1 MLFKLKSDIIV
12 SEKERKKVIKMTLE
26 NYLSMEFCAAE
37 CLLEK
42 FFEKY
47 KGKTLTPLTEKQ
59 IENICYLAADNSER
73 YSIAYDDYFE
83 KEFFENEVSGLG
95 IYFDDIHYI
104 KEFTENIP
112 LDRIDTLDGTVYFDD
127 YFSFVFFFKE
137 FHEFIENSQTF

>member
-1 MLFKLKSDIIV
+1 
-12 SEKERKKVIKMTLE
+12 MTLE
-26 NYLSMEFCAAE
+26 NYLSMEFCAVE
-37 CLLEK
+37 CLFEK

-47 KGKTLTPLTEKQ
+47 KGKTLTPLSENQ
-59 IENICYLAADNSER
+59 IENICYLVAEKSGVSGR
-73 YSIAYDDYFE
+73 YSITYDDYFE
-83 KEFFENEVSGLG
+83 KEYFESVISGMG

-112 LDRIDTLDGTVYFDD
+112 LDRIDALDGTVYFDD

>member
-1 MLFKLKSDIIV
+1 
-12 SEKERKKVIKMTLE
+12 MTLE
-26 NYLSMEFCAAE
+26 NYLSMEFCAVE

-47 KGKTLTPLTEKQ
+47 KGKTLTPLSEKQ
-59 IENICYLAADNSER
+59 IENICYSAADNSEC

-104 KEFTENIP
+104 KEFTENIT
-112 LDRIDTLDGTVYFDD
+112 LDRIDTLDETVYFDD

>member
-1 MLFKLKSDIIV
+1 
-12 SEKERKKVIKMTLE
+12 MTLE
-26 NYLSMEFCAAE
+26 NYLSMEFCAVK

-83 KEFFENEVSGLG
+83 KEFFENVVSGLG

-112 LDRIDTLDGTVYFDD
+112 LDRIDTLDETVYFDD

>member
-1 MLFKLKSDIIV
+1 
-12 SEKERKKVIKMTLE
+12 MTLE
-26 NYLSMEFCAAE
+26 NYLSMEFCAVE

-59 IENICYLAADNSER
+59 IENICYFVVEKGGVSGR
-73 YSIAYDDYFE
+73 YSIAYDEFFDKEYFE
-83 KEFFENEVSGLG
+83 SVVTGMG
-95 IYFDDIHYI
+95 IYFSSIHYI

>member
-1 MLFKLKSDIIV
+1 
-12 SEKERKKVIKMTLE
+12 MTLE

-47 KGKTLTPLTEKQ
+47 KGKTLTPLSENQ
-59 IENICYLAADNSER
+59 IENICYLVAEESGVSGR
-73 YSIAYDDYFE
+73 YSIAYDDYYEQEYFE
-83 KEFFENEVSGLG
+83 SVVSGMG
-95 IYFDDIHYI
+95 IYFDDIRYI

-112 LDRIDTLDGTVYFDD
+112 LDRIDTLDGTIYFDD
-127 YFSFVFFFKE
+127 FFSFVFFFKE

>member
-1 MLFKLKSDIIV
+1 
-12 SEKERKKVIKMTLE
+12 MTLE

-42 FFEKY
+42 FFERY

-59 IENICYLAADNSER
+59 IENVCYLIAEESGISGR
-73 YSIAYDDYFE
+73 YSIVYDDFFE
-83 KEFFENEVSGLG
+83 KEYFESVVSGMG

-127 YFSFVFFFKE
+127 FFSFIFFFKE

>member
-1 MLFKLKSDIIV
+1 
-12 SEKERKKVIKMTLE
+12 MTLE

-47 KGKTLTPLTEKQ
+47 NGKTLTPLTEKQ

-95 IYFDDIHYI
+95 IYFDDIHYT

-112 LDRIDTLDGTVYFDD
+112 LDRIDTLDETVYFDD

>member
-1 MLFKLKSDIIV
+1 MKSDIIV
-12 SEKERKKVIKMTLE
+12 SDKERKKVIKRTLE

>member
-1 MLFKLKSDIIV
+1 
-12 SEKERKKVIKMTLE
+12 MTLE

-47 KGKTLTPLTEKQ
+47 KGKTLTSLTEKQ
-59 IENICYLAADNSER
+59 IENICYLAANNSER

-83 KEFFENEVSGLG
+83 KEFLENEVSGLG

-127 YFSFVFFFKE
+127 FFSFVFFFKE
-137 FHEFIENSQTF
+137 FYEFIENSQTF

>member
-1 MLFKLKSDIIV
+1 
-12 SEKERKKVIKMTLE
+12 MTLE
-26 NYLSMEFCAAE
+26 NYLSMEFCAVE

>member
-1 MLFKLKSDIIV
+1 
-12 SEKERKKVIKMTLE
+12 MTLE

-37 CLLEK
+37 CLLEN

>member
-1 MLFKLKSDIIV
+1 
-12 SEKERKKVIKMTLE
+12 MTLE

-42 FFEKY
+42 FFEKH

-104 KEFTENIP
+104 KEFTENIR
-112 LDRIDTLDGTVYFDD
+112 LDRIDTLDGAVYFDD
-127 YFSFVFFFKE
+127 FFSFVFFFKE